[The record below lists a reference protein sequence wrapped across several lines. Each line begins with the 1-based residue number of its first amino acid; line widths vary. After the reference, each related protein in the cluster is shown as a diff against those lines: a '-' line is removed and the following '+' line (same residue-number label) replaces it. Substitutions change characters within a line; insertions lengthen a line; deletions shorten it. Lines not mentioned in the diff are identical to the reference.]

1 MVNEMKSKN
10 SRISV
15 MVDKEIEGK
24 LRERQANMIKK
35 TRKNVSFSHVVN
47 TTLQEGLKDK

>member
-1 MVNEMKSKN
+1 MKTKT

-15 MVDKEIEGK
+15 IIDKDLEDH

-35 TRKNVSFSHVVN
+35 TKRNVSFSYVVN
-47 TTLQEGLKDK
+47 LVLKEGIKKKIA